1 MHFFELIPWVL
12 LGAATIGAAL
22 TISFVARSLRQE
34 EEVAQ
39 TPNFDCRETAL
50 ITSGEGVRRDC

>member
-12 LGAATIGAAL
+12 LGAAAVGAVLSIG
-22 TISFVARSLRQE
+22 FVAKSLKQE
-34 EEVAQ
+34 DPVPAAD
-39 TPNFDCRETAL
+39 FDCRDTAL

>member
-12 LGAATIGAAL
+12 LGAASIGAVL
-22 TISFVARSLRQE
+22 SIGFVARSLKRE
-34 EEVAQ
+34 DDV
-39 TPNFDCRETAL
+39 PNADFDCRDTAL